1 MKFTRRSLKSVPLG
15 NHKGNPIP
23 TFSWTKNGK
32 PIESSRCNFF
42 SDGEL
47 IGLEIVDA
55 NVGDSGS
62 YECHLSNDEGS
73 CVGVCNAEVK
83 KVYSAPFFS
92 KPLNSIQQLRDCDAK
107 FVCEVNSNP
116 RPEVSWFFNGQQIHS
131 SGTSQDNTVGCVTI
145 IACQWSLAGTKRG
158 LFPETNYHSLR

>member
-1 MKFTRRSLKSVPLG
+1 MSSPSLKKWTLFPSM
-15 NHKGNPIP
+15 GNPIP
-23 TFSWTKNGK
+23 TFSWTKNGS
-32 PIESSRCNFF
+32 PIDGNRVHFF

-62 YECHLSNDEGS
+62 YECHLTNSEGN
-73 CVGVCNAEVK
+73 CIGACNAEVK

-116 RPEVSWFFNGQQIHS
+116 RPEI
-131 SGTSQDNTVGCVTI
+131 SGCSMASLLRRMPVTR
-145 IACQWSLAGTKRG
+145 S
-158 LFPETNYHSLR
+158 